1 MHQHQQ
7 TGKCICAAILAAAAA
22 LAAHGQTFD
31 EMAAAGEDAVKA
43 GRYPEAIRLYEKIV
57 AEGKTYENIMYIKFE
72 LGWAYYLVGS
82 FDKAIP
88 LFLDLSGARAP
99 TEGMKQQSV
108 FLMAECHARLADSQ
122 PEESAE
128 RKKNLE
134 ESLKLHTQFQ
144 KDYPTSPYIPQS
156 LYGRAFAYYLA
167 GQMDKAEADLKTVI
181 TAHRTSS
188 TAIDAYY
195 LLASVF
201 SQQGLELIKAGK
213 RDEAKPFLDKA
224 RELFNQLAK
233 QQSNLAMA
241 NDSTFALAET
251 WFSAGLY
258 LEAIQYFREVRS
270 KPDVQQSLRKS
281 LEALQTKL
289 ATQMAKREDTSQT
302 KTEQNKL
309 AAQLAA
315 VNESPDR
322 MISAYLRICE
332 AFYRLQHFDEVRI
345 ICRHLMN
352 FTEDVQK
359 KQANMLL
366 LNTYIEERQAEEA
379 AREFAEFQQ
388 SFGLDPM
395 AESVSLAIGQLFLA
409 RDELEPALAHL
420 TRSVEDYPEAKTFE
434 DALYLK
440 FTVEYMLARHADVK
454 ATADRYAAKFPEG
467 KYLPLALYY
476 KGMSQ
481 AALGESEEGL
491 ATLTDVLAR
500 FPQKTENFNNVDE
513 VALQKGILL
522 VQLKK
527 TDEAIKHFQHFIEQY
542 KDSAYRPYA
551 LYQLGMAL
559 SSADRFEEAQAMLRQ
574 VAKDHP
580 EHTVAPT
587 AMFQIGIMH
596 FQKEQ
601 FEEMAAV
608 MREILQLF
616 PDRPI
621 ATDAYFWLGF
631 IAKKDGAFDDAVSN
645 FAKSLETNPNSER
658 APECLL
664 FAAQTLNEKA
674 DKMGVPA
681 VLPEEQRRLYRETRL
696 AAARKFEDMLAQYPA
711 AEKTLE
717 AIPGIAA
724 SIFELV
730 RSKQM
735 TPEEAS
741 AWFKE
746 SRARHQDNAGLQAQ
760 LLFSYG
766 SYLMKNREQ
775 AQALEVFKE
784 SMALQPDVRLSPE
797 MLTDYAEALKDAGS
811 LAEAEKIYNKI
822 IADYPDAPLALAP
835 AWFGLADIKYL
846 EKNYE
851 EARNY
856 FEKVLQ
862 DYPWFKR
869 GKQGRVKLA
878 AIYEINENYE
888 EAEKRF
894 TEVFN
899 EETGEAR
906 LAASLGVARCQ
917 LARAER
923 LKRAG
928 DQTWQAVVKVASENL
943 TKVTVLFEAYPEY
956 VSDAYLQL
964 GRACEMVG
972 DVAKAKEMY
981 KRVVDNYAKYP
992 AAKPAGEQLRRL
1004 GG

>member
-1 MHQHQQ
+1 
-7 TGKCICAAILAAAAA
+7 
-22 LAAHGQTFD
+22 
-31 EMAAAGEDAVKA
+31 
-43 GRYPEAIRLYEKIV
+43 
-57 AEGKTYENIMYIKFE
+57 
-72 LGWAYYLVGS
+72 
-82 FDKAIP
+82 
-88 LFLDLSGARAP
+88 
-99 TEGMKQQSV
+99 
-108 FLMAECHARLADSQ
+108 
-122 PEESAE
+122 
-128 RKKNLE
+128 
-134 ESLKLHTQFQ
+134 
-144 KDYPTSPYIPQS
+144 
-156 LYGRAFAYYLA
+156 
-167 GQMDKAEADLKTVI
+167 
-181 TAHRTSS
+181 
-188 TAIDAYY
+188 
-195 LLASVF
+195 
-201 SQQGLELIKAGK
+201 
-213 RDEAKPFLDKA
+213 
-224 RELFNQLAK
+224 
-233 QQSNLAMA
+233 MA

-270 KPDVQQSLRKS
+270 KMEVQQSLRKS
-281 LEALQTKL
+281 LEELQTKL
-289 ATQMAKREDTSQT
+289 AAQMAKREDTTQT
-302 KTEQNKL
+302 KTEQNRL

-322 MISAYLRICE
+322 MISAYLRISE
-332 AFYRLQHFDEVRI
+332 SFYRMQHYDEVRI

-352 FTEDVQK
+352 FTEDVLK

-366 LNTYIEERQAEEA
+366 INTYIEERQAEEA

-440 FTVEYMLARHADVK
+440 FTVEYMLARSADVK
-454 ATADRYAAKFPEG
+454 ATADQYAAKFPEG

-481 AALGESEEGL
+481 AALGEGEEGL
-491 ATLTDVLAR
+491 ATLTDVLTR
-500 FPQKTENFNNVDE
+500 FPEKTENFDNVDE

-522 VQLKK
+522 AQLKK
-527 TDEAIKHFQHFIEQY
+527 TDEVIKHFQHFIEQY

-559 SSADRFEEAQAMLRQ
+559 GSADRFEEAQSVLRQ

-601 FEEMAAV
+601 FAEMAAV

-616 PDRPI
+616 PNRPI
-621 ATDAYFWLGF
+621 ATDAYFWLG
-631 IAKKDGAFDDAVSN
+631 IHRRTARLTMPSPT
-645 FAKSLETNPNSER
+645 SLKPWKATPAPSAPPNACFSPAR
-658 APECLL
+658 RS
-664 FAAQTLNEKA
+664 TKKA
-674 DKMGVPA
+674 DKMGVP
-681 VLPEEQRRLYRETRL
+681 R
-696 AAARKFEDMLAQYPA
+696 AAGRAASGYAAKPA
-711 AEKTLE
+711 WRPRASSRTCWRNTPPPSKTLE

-730 RSKQM
+730 RKQM
-735 TPEEAS
+735 PPEEAV

-746 SRARHQDNAGLQAQ
+746 SRARHPDNAELQAQ

-766 SYLMKNREQ
+766 SYFMKNREQ
-775 AQALEVFKE
+775 AQALAVFRIHG
-784 SMALQPDVRLSPE
+784 ALQPNVRLSPE

-811 LAEAEKIYNKI
+811 LADAEKIYNKI
-822 IADYPDAPLALAP
+822 IADFADAPLALAP

-846 EKNYE
+846 EKNYDT
-851 EARNY
+851 AREY
-856 FEKVLQ
+856 FEKVLGII
-862 DYPWFKR
+862 PGSSAASRAGSSWRPSTKSTRITRKR
-869 GKQGRVKLA
+869 KNGSRKSSTRK
-878 AIYEINENYE
+878 
-888 EAEKRF
+888 
-894 TEVFN
+894 
-899 EETGEAR
+899 TGEPR

-928 DQTWQAVVKVASENL
+928 DQSWQGIVKVASENL

-956 VSDAYLQL
+956 VSDAFLQL

-972 DVAKAKEMY
+972 DVNQAKEMTS
-981 KRVVDNYAKYP
+981 ASWTIT
-992 AAKPAGEQLRRL
+992 PAGRQTRRRTTPAPGRVTIRRRAGRSAQFNCHGDFRAGKRGIVLGAIDAPHVKLVHQLSQASRKPNRPEIFRRKGQHHELRRVISPHVADDRPHRASPPRAA
-1004 GG
+1004 GIFGKRPRI